1 MGADR
6 SDQGRER
13 LIDASLW
20 LLTGLFASLTLW
32 FSLVSVPPGADLVP
46 MQDKGLHALSYFATV
61 LSLLFAAVWRPGRGE
76 GPLPRALGWIVAVA
90 IGGGIVVEVLQAL
103 IGRTPEVADVIAEA
117 LGSMLAVLVHQV
129 IRRWGG
135 ARRPTS

>member
-1 MGADR
+1 
-6 SDQGRER
+6 
-13 LIDASLW
+13 
-20 LLTGLFASLTLW
+20 
-32 FSLVSVPPGADLVP
+32 

-90 IGGGIVVEVLQAL
+90 IGGGIAVEVLQAS
-103 IGRTPEVADVIAEA
+103 IGRTPEVADVVAET

-129 IRRWGG
+129 IRRWDG
-135 ARRPTS
+135 ARRRRHDPCAVGGTSRRHRRASFARRVVSVS